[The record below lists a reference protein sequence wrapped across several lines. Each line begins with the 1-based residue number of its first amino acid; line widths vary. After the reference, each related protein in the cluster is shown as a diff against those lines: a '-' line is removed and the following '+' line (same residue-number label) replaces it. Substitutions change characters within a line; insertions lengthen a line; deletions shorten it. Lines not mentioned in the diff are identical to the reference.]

1 MLLHFGSIWLLASV
15 LHRAGIK
22 ELALISFGFLLL
34 LPPYVEP
41 AAYVLSENLAEA
53 MLVLAFVTLIL
64 WIHKKKNIWIALSSL
79 AVAYAGLTRPSY
91 QGLALGMAAAL
102 IVLKYLLSRVP
113 LRWTEVMKASGILV
127 FTSVLMLGSY
137 AFINYQRFG
146 YFGVTPRLGL
156 TLNTKTW
163 RFIERLPDEYAAI
176 KAILIKAR
184 NAQLVQ
190 DHTEHDGSMSVWSAV
205 PELSIIT
212 GLEYH
217 KLSSQMLKLN
227 VLLIKSAPL
236 MYFREVVSAF
246 GSYWFPSSTIL
257 ANFQSRTVQL
267 LWAVLHFFL
276 VAVFAVTLVVLVG
289 IAIFF
294 QSCGKRG
301 TRAGWQLKSGL
312 ELIHA
317 KALMFALAG
326 TIVIYTAAISCLVEV
341 GNPRYRIPT
350 DGLIFFMILTGI
362 DLWRCLID
370 FATTSFACR
379 EDL

>member
-1 MLLHFGSIWLLASV
+1 MINCTYASNSSAGSEGFTSTEFLRRHSQFAGLPLPTATMYGLLFMFAAWFYMAAWPSAPVLVPDSSSYLALAQDLSDLSLDRIHSRAPGYPAFLILSRSTEAPSRALFFASMLLHFGSIWLLASV

-127 FTSVLMLGSY
+127 FTSILMLGSY

-212 GLEYH
+212 
-217 KLSSQMLKLN
+217 
-227 VLLIKSAPL
+227 
-236 MYFREVVSAF
+236 
-246 GSYWFPSSTIL
+246 
-257 ANFQSRTVQL
+257 
-267 LWAVLHFFL
+267 
-276 VAVFAVTLVVLVG
+276 
-289 IAIFF
+289 
-294 QSCGKRG
+294 
-301 TRAGWQLKSGL
+301 
-312 ELIHA
+312 
-317 KALMFALAG
+317 
-326 TIVIYTAAISCLVEV
+326 
-341 GNPRYRIPT
+341 
-350 DGLIFFMILTGI
+350 
-362 DLWRCLID
+362 
-370 FATTSFACR
+370 
-379 EDL
+379 